1 MSAPSL
7 LVGLFFIVIPTLA
20 IIALYM
26 FARFYQKRMKED
38 RPDAAKVWRA
48 VTARIT
54 AAGVEEAMRDRLEDT
69 ASYYPSIQFE
79 YTYGSREYKG
89 TQAIGRPDNVI
100 SRAWETLSR
109 YPVGKEITIY
119 CNPDHPGEARLWI
132 K

>member
-20 IIALYM
+20 IIALYII
-26 FARFYQKRMKED
+26 ARSYQKRMRGNKPE
-38 RPDAAKVWRA
+38 AAKDWHA

-54 AAGVEEAMRDRLEDT
+54 AAGVEEAARDHAEDN

-79 YTYGSREYKG
+79 YTYGNREYKA

-119 CNPDHPGEARLWI
+119 CNPDHPAESRLWI